1 MIKNRKNSGKK
12 KGYLPSKWDYIK
24 GWFFSRHVIKRMESV
39 VDEVLAITP
48 DSYNNVA
55 ILIEKHAKEYPNDAA
70 ILFEDK
76 MYTHKEYNEWCNRYA
91 NYFRNKV
98 GLNKGDIA
106 VVFMTNRPEI
116 MFAIYGLAKIG
127 VVSSL
132 INTKQRFNPLIHSIN
147 IDPGKVFIIGEEL
160 IEAFEEIRHE
170 LKLSEE
176 QSKHLY
182 FVPDNG
188 EIKKPDGFQ
197 DLSDIIKNEDTSNPP
212 TSITLQAKD
221 PYAYIFTSGTTG
233 LPKAAIITHGHTYGS
248 SIYWGDTVVGFEH
261 KDVIYITTPLFH
273 SHAINVAYAASLRY
287 GSTIA
292 IRRKFSASNFWDD
305 AIKFKAT
312 CFNFIGEICRY
323 LYNQP
328 EKPTDRQHYI
338 KKIVGNGLRNEMW
351 KDFKKRFGIKQIFE
365 FYGAT
370 ERFAPNFANRFNLN
384 CTVGFTLNP
393 YAIVKYN
400 LDTNEP
406 IRDENG
412 HMIKVKEG
420 EAGLLIGQIIADD
433 IFIYTS
439 KNSDEKK
446 IFKNVFEDGDFYFN
460 SGDLIKE
467 IGHFKKIYKFAQFV
481 DRIGDTFRWKGENVS
496 TEEVEAVIN
505 DFDQVE
511 MSCVYGVLIPNTEGR
526 TGMVSLVTNSHSNKD
541 FNFSRFYSMLQECLP
556 EYAIPKFIRF
566 TPELITTATLKIQKG
581 NLKKESFNL
590 EKIEDP
596 LYILLPNSSGY
607 ELLTKEIYNG
617 ILNSKYNF

>member
-1 MIKNRKNSGKK
+1 MSKNRNKSRKK
-12 KGYLPSKWDYIK
+12 KSYLPTKWDYIK
-24 GWFFSRHVIKRMESV
+24 AWFFSRHVIKRMGSV
-39 VDEVLAITP
+39 VNEALAITP
-48 DSYNNVA
+48 ESYKNVP
-55 ILIEKHAKEYPNDAA
+55 ILIEKHANDYPNDAA

-91 NYFRNKV
+91 HYFQDKV
-98 GLNKGDIA
+98 GLKKGDIA

-116 MFAIYGLAKIG
+116 MFAIYGLSKIG

-132 INTKQRFNPLIHSIN
+132 INTKQRSNPLIHSIN

-160 IEAFEEIRHE
+160 IEAFEEVRHE

-182 FVPDNG
+182 FVPDTG
-188 EIKKPDGFQ
+188 EFKKPDGFH
-197 DLSDIIKNEDTSNPP
+197 DLSEIVKNEDINNPSTSK
-212 TSITLQAKD
+212 TLQAID

-233 LPKAAIITHGHTYGS
+233 LPKAAVITHGHTYGS
-248 SIYWGDTVVGFEH
+248 SIYWGDTVVGLEH
-261 KDVIYITTPLFH
+261 EDIIYVTTPLFH
-273 SHAINVAYAASLRY
+273 SHAINVAYASSLRY

-292 IRRKFSASNFWDD
+292 IRRKFSASQFWDD

-312 CFNFIGEICRY
+312 CFNYIGEICRY
-323 LYNQP
+323 LHNQP
-328 EKPTDRQHYI
+328 EKSTDRKHLI

-351 KDFKKRFGIKQIFE
+351 RDFKKRFGIKQIFE

-393 YAIVKYN
+393 YAIVKYD
-400 LDTNEP
+400 LDANEP

-412 HMIKVKEG
+412 HMIRVKEG

-439 KNSDEKK
+439 KTADEKK
-446 IFKNVFEDGDFYFN
+446 IFKNVFEDGDYYFN
-460 SGDLIKE
+460 SGDIIKE
-467 IGHFKKIYKFAQFV
+467 IGHFKKIYKFAQFA

-496 TEEVEAVIN
+496 TEEVEAVVN
-505 DFDQVE
+505 DFKQVE

-526 TGMVSLVTNSHSNKD
+526 AGMACLVTNSHSNKNFD
-541 FNFSRFYSMLQECLP
+541 FSGFYSMLQESLP

-581 NLKKESFNL
+581 NLKKESFNP
-590 EKIEDP
+590 EEIEDP

-617 ILNSKYNF
+617 ILNSNYNF

>member
-1 MIKNRKNSGKK
+1 MRTNREKSSKK
-12 KGYLPSKWDYIK
+12 FLPSKWDLIK

-39 VDEVLAITP
+39 VEEALSITP
-48 DSYNNVA
+48 ESYKNVP
-55 ILIEKHAKEYPNDAA
+55 ILIEKHAEEYPDDAA

-98 GLNKGDIA
+98 GLKKGDIA
-106 VVFMTNRPEI
+106 VVYMTNRPEI
-116 MFAIYGLAKIG
+116 MFAIYGLSKIG

-132 INTKQRFNPLIHSIN
+132 INTKQRSSPLVHSIN

-160 IEAFEEIRHE
+160 IDAFEEVQEE

-182 FVPDNG
+182 FVPDTE
-188 EIKKPDGFQ
+188 EIKKPDGWQ
-197 DLSDIIKNEDTSNPP
+197 NLTDLVKDEDTSNPP
-212 TSITLQAKD
+212 TSKTLQAKD

-233 LPKAAIITHGHTYGS
+233 LPKAAVITHGHTYGS
-248 SIYWGDTVVGFEH
+248 SIYWGDTVVGFKH
-261 KDVIYITTPLFH
+261 KDIIYVTTPLFH
-273 SHAINVAYAASLRY
+273 SHAINVAYASSLRY

-292 IRRKFSASNFWDD
+292 IRRKFSASKFWDD

-312 CFNFIGEICRY
+312 CFNYIGEICRY

-328 EKPTDRQHYI
+328 EKPTDRKHYI

-351 KDFKKRFGIKQIFE
+351 KDFKKRFGIKEIYE

-393 YAIVKYN
+393 YAIVKFDTDAN
-400 LDTNEP
+400 LP

-412 HMIKVKEG
+412 HMIRVKEG
-420 EAGLLIGQIIADD
+420 EVGLLLGQIIADD
-433 IFIYTS
+433 VFIYTS
-439 KNSDEKK
+439 KEADEKK
-446 IFKNVFEDGDFYFN
+446 IFRNVFEEGDIYFN
-460 SGDLIKE
+460 SGDLIRE
-467 IGHFKKIYKFAQFV
+467 IGKFKKIYRFAQFV

-505 DFDQVE
+505 KWNQVT
-511 MSCVYGVLIPNTEGR
+511 MNCVYGVLIPNTEGR
-526 TGMVSLVTNSHSNKD
+526 AGMASLV
-541 FNFSRFYSMLQECLP
+541 
-556 EYAIPKFIRF
+556 
-566 TPELITTATLKIQKG
+566 
-581 NLKKESFNL
+581 
-590 EKIEDP
+590 
-596 LYILLPNSSGY
+596 
-607 ELLTKEIYNG
+607 
-617 ILNSKYNF
+617 

>member
-1 MIKNRKNSGKK
+1 MSKKSKKLIKKSSF
-12 KGYLPSKWDYIK
+12 LPSKWDYIK
-24 GWFFSRHVIKRMESV
+24 AWFFSRHVIKRMESV
-39 VDEVLAITP
+39 VDEALAITP
-48 DSYNNVA
+48 ESYHNVP
-55 ILIEKHAKEYPNDAA
+55 ILIEKHAKDYPNDAA
-70 ILFEDK
+70 INFENIK
-76 MYTHKEYNEWCNRYA
+76 YTHKEYNEWCNRYA

-98 GLNKGDIA
+98 GLKKGDIA
-106 VVFMTNRPEI
+106 VVFMMNRPEI
-116 MFAIYGLAKIG
+116 MFTIYGLSKIG

-132 INTKQRFNPLIHSIN
+132 INTKQRLNPLIYSIN

-160 IEAFEEIRHE
+160 IDALEEVRDE

-182 FVPDNG
+182 FVPDTG
-188 EIKKPDGFQ
+188 EIQKPDGFQ
-197 DLSDIIKNEDTSNPP
+197 NLSDLVKNEDTTNPP
-212 TSITLQAKD
+212 TSKTLQAKD

-248 SIYWGDTVVGFEH
+248 SIYWGDTVVGMDH
-261 KDVIYITTPLFH
+261 KDIIYVTTPLFH

-312 CFNFIGEICRY
+312 CFNYIGEICRY

-328 EKPTDRQHYI
+328 EKPTDRKHNI
-338 KKIVGNGLRNEMW
+338 KKIIGNGLRNEMW
-351 KDFKKRFGIKQIFE
+351 RDFKKRFGIKQIFE

-370 ERFAPNFANRFNLN
+370 ERFSPNFANRFNLN

-393 YAIVKYN
+393 YAIVKYD

-412 HMIKVKEG
+412 HMIRVKEG
-420 EAGLLIGQIIADD
+420 EAGLLIGEIIADD

-439 KNSDEKK
+439 KDADNKK
-446 IFKNVFEDGDFYFN
+446 IFKNVFEEGDYYFN

-467 IGHFKKIYKFAQFV
+467 IGNLKKIYNFAQFV

-496 TEEVEAVIN
+496 TEEVESVIN
-505 DFDQVE
+505 DFDQVD

-526 TGMVSLVTNSHSNKD
+526 AGMVSLVTNSHTYKD
-541 FNFSRFYSMLQECLP
+541 FDFSRFYSMLQNNLP

-566 TPELITTATLKIQKG
+566 TPKLSTTATLKIQKG
-581 NLKKESFNL
+581 NFKKESYNL
-590 EKIEDP
+590 EIIDDP
-596 LYILLPNSSGY
+596 LYILLPSSSGY
-607 ELLTKEIYNG
+607 EPLTKEIHRG
-617 ILNSKYNF
+617 ILESKYNF

>member
-1 MIKNRKNSGKK
+1 MSKNPKKSRKKSS
-12 KGYLPSKWDYIK
+12 YLPSKWDYIK
-24 GWFFSRHVIKRMESV
+24 AWFFSRHVIKRMESV
-39 VDEVLAITP
+39 VDEALAITP
-48 DSYNNVA
+48 ESYHNVP
-55 ILIEKHAKEYPNDAA
+55 ILIEKHAKNYPNDAA
-70 ILFEDK
+70 ILFEDIK
-76 MYTHKEYNEWCNRYA
+76 YTHKEYNEWCNRYA

-98 GLNKGDIA
+98 GLKKGDIA

-116 MFAIYGLAKIG
+116 MFAIYGLSKVGA
-127 VVSSL
+127 VSSL
-132 INTKQRFNPLIHSIN
+132 INTKQRLNPLIHSIN

-160 IEAFEEIRHE
+160 IDAFEEVRDE
-170 LKLSEE
+170 LKLLEE
-176 QSKHLY
+176 QAKHLY
-182 FVPDNG
+182 FVPDTG
-188 EIKKPDGFQ
+188 EKKKPDGFQ
-197 DLSDIIKNEDTSNPP
+197 NLSDLVKNEDTTNPP
-212 TSITLQAKD
+212 TSKTLQAKD

-248 SIYWGDTVVGFEH
+248 SIYWGDTVVGMEH
-261 KDVIYITTPLFH
+261 KDIIYVTTPLFH

-292 IRRKFSASNFWDD
+292 IRRKFSVSNFWDD

-312 CFNFIGEICRY
+312 CFNYIGEICRY

-328 EKPTDRQHYI
+328 EKPTDHKHNI
-338 KKIVGNGLRNEMW
+338 KKIIGNGLRNEMW
-351 KDFKKRFGIKQIFE
+351 RDFKKRFGIKQIFE

-370 ERFAPNFANRFNLN
+370 ERFSPNFANRFNLN

-393 YAIVKYN
+393 YAIVKYD

-412 HMIKVKEG
+412 HMMRVKEG

-439 KNSDEKK
+439 KDADNRK
-446 IFKNVFEDGDFYFN
+446 IFKNVFEEGDFYFN

-467 IGHFKKIYKFAQFV
+467 IGSLKEIYKFAQFV

-505 DFDQVE
+505 DFDQVD

-526 TGMVSLVTNSHSNKD
+526 TGMVSLVTNSHSYKD
-541 FNFSRFYSMLQECLP
+541 FDFSRFYSMLQNNLP

-566 TPELITTATLKIQKG
+566 TPKLTTTATLKIQKV

-590 EKIEDP
+590 EIIDDP

-607 ELLTKEIYNG
+607 EPLTQEIYRG
-617 ILNSKYNF
+617 ILESKYNF

>member
-1 MIKNRKNSGKK
+1 MSINRTQSRKSKS
-12 KGYLPSKWDYIK
+12 YLPSKWDYIK
-24 GWFFSRHVIKRMESV
+24 AWLFSRHVIKRMESV
-39 VDEVLAITP
+39 VDEALAVTP
-48 DSYNNVA
+48 ESYNNVA

-70 ILFEDK
+70 ILFEDVR
-76 MYTHKEYNEWCNRYA
+76 YTHKEYNEWCNRYA
-91 NYFRNKV
+91 NYFQNKV
-98 GLNKGDIA
+98 GLKKGDIA
-106 VVFMTNRPEI
+106 VVFITNRPEM
-116 MFAIYGLAKIG
+116 MFTIFGLSKIG
-127 VVSSL
+127 VISSL
-132 INTKQRFNPLIHSIN
+132 INTKQRSNPLVHSIN

-160 IEAFEEIRHE
+160 IEAFEDIRQN

-176 QSKHLY
+176 QVKHLY

-188 EIKKPDGFQ
+188 DVKKPEEFQ
-197 DLSDIIKNEDTSNPP
+197 NLFDLVKNEDISNPP
-212 TSITLQAKD
+212 TSKTLQAKD

-233 LPKAAIITHGHTYGS
+233 LPKAAIITHGHTYDC
-248 SIYWGDTVVGFEH
+248 SIYFADTVVGFDH
-261 KDVIYITTPLFH
+261 KDVIYVTTPLFH
-273 SHAINVAYAASLRY
+273 SHAIQVAYAAALRY

-292 IRRKFSASNFWDD
+292 LRRKFSASNFWDD

-312 CFNFIGEICRY
+312 SFNYIGEICRY

-328 EKPTDRQHYI
+328 EKPTDRKHYI

-351 KDFKKRFGIKQIFE
+351 RDFKKRFGIKQIFE

-370 ERFAPNFANRFNLN
+370 EKNSPNLANRFNLN

-393 YAIVKYN
+393 YAIVKYD

-412 HMIKVKEG
+412 YMIRVKEG
-420 EAGLLIGQIIADD
+420 KAGLLIAQIITDD
-433 IFIYTS
+433 FYIYTN
-439 KNSDEKK
+439 KNANEKK
-446 IFKNVFEDGDFYFN
+446 IFRNVFEDGDIFFN
-460 SGDLIKE
+460 TGDLIKE
-467 IGHFKKIYKFAQFV
+467 IRNFKKIYKHAQFV

-526 TGMVSLVTNSHSNKD
+526 AGMVSLITNSKSIND

-566 TPELITTATLKIQKG
+566 TPKLITTATLKIQKG

-590 EKIEDP
+590 EKIEDS

-607 ELLTKEIYNG
+607 ELMTKEIYNR

>member
-1 MIKNRKNSGKK
+1 MSINRTQSKKRNS
-12 KGYLPSKWDYIK
+12 YLPSKWDYIK
-24 GWFFSRHVIKRMESV
+24 TWLFSRHVIKRMESV
-39 VDEVLAITP
+39 VDEALAITP
-48 DSYNNVA
+48 ESYNNVA

-70 ILFEDK
+70 LLFEDER
-76 MYTHKEYNEWCNRYA
+76 YTHKEYNEWCNRYA
-91 NYFRNKV
+91 NYFQKKV

-106 VVFMTNRPEI
+106 VVFITNRPEM
-116 MFAIYGLAKIG
+116 MFTIFGLSKIG
-127 VVSSL
+127 VISSL
-132 INTKQRFNPLIHSIN
+132 INTKQRSNSLVHSIN

-160 IEAFEEIRHE
+160 IEAFEDIRQD

-176 QSKHLY
+176 QSNHLY

-188 EIKKPDGFQ
+188 DVKKPDEFQ
-197 DLSDIIKNEDTSNPP
+197 NLLDLVKNEDISNPP
-212 TSITLQAKD
+212 TSKTLQAKD

-233 LPKAAIITHGHTYGS
+233 LPKAAIITHGHTYDC
-248 SIYWGDTVVGFEH
+248 SIYFADTVVGFDH
-261 KDVIYITTPLFH
+261 KDVIYVTTPLFH
-273 SHAINVAYAASLRY
+273 SHAIQVAYAAALRY

-292 IRRKFSASNFWDD
+292 LRRKFSASKFWDD

-312 CFNFIGEICRY
+312 SFNYIGEICRY

-328 EKPTDRQHYI
+328 EKPTDRKHYI

-351 KDFKKRFGIKQIFE
+351 RDFKKRFGIKQIFE

-370 ERFAPNFANRFNLN
+370 EKNSPNLANRFNLN

-393 YAIVKYN
+393 YAIVKYD

-412 HMIKVKEG
+412 YMIRVKEG
-420 EAGLLIGQIIADD
+420 KAGLLIAQIITDD
-433 IFIYTS
+433 FYIYTN
-439 KNSDEKK
+439 KNANEKK
-446 IFKNVFEDGDFYFN
+446 IFRNVFEEGDIFFN
-460 SGDLIKE
+460 TGDLIKE
-467 IGHFKKIYKFAQFV
+467 IRIFKKIYKHAQFV

-526 TGMVSLVTNSHSNKD
+526 AGMVSLITNSKSIND
-541 FNFSRFYSMLQECLP
+541 FNFSKFYSMLQDCLP

-566 TPELITTATLKIQKG
+566 TPKLITTATLKIQKG

-590 EKIEDP
+590 EKIEDS

-607 ELLTKEIYNG
+607 ELMTKEIYNR